1 MPKLQISNKTL
12 KLTNVL
18 IANLNPEDVQD
29 MAFLEKMDYYIKAK
43 GCQPVGPMV
52 QYTGV
57 VETGNG
63 EVGLN
68 LRILRQASGYIN
80 KTEAPYTMEAELR
93 VPNCLYVRFVGPQSM
108 MNVAYQKLAVYAYEE
123 GIEVTRNSYTV
134 YVNHLENEDIVAD
147 IFMEKAYG

>member
-12 KLTNVL
+12 KLANVL
-18 IANLNPEDVQD
+18 IANLNSEDVQD
-29 MAFLEKMDYYIKAK
+29 MAFLEKMDNYIKAK

-63 EVGLN
+63 EVDLN

-93 VPNCLYVRFVGPQSM
+93 APNCLYVRFIGPQ
-108 MNVAYQKLAVYAYEE
+108 NKLNIAYQKLAVFAYEE
-123 GIEVTRNSYTV
+123 EIELTGNTYTV
-134 YVNHLENEDIVAD
+134 YVNQLENEDIVAD
-147 IFMEKAYG
+147 IFMEKVHG